1 MLTPNYAVG
10 TTALELAIRRGE
22 EEIACFLLDHEGS
35 VIKYYDENPN
45 NLIILISNN
54 SDLKIKSKDLVMKL
68 IDKMSSESEKKK
80 AKERAQSL
88 GLIEAEGTNSKIQ
101 VSNQPEW
108 IKIPVEPLNLNGFIF
123 MPSDDLP
130 KKFVQVWKC
139 ISPDCPV
146 TIKVRLD
153 QWFNRSYLSHE
164 IEKHTHPPM

>member
-88 GLIEAEGTNSKIQ
+88 GLIEAEG
-101 VSNQPEW
+101 
-108 IKIPVEPLNLNGFIF
+108 
-123 MPSDDLP
+123 
-130 KKFVQVWKC
+130 WKC